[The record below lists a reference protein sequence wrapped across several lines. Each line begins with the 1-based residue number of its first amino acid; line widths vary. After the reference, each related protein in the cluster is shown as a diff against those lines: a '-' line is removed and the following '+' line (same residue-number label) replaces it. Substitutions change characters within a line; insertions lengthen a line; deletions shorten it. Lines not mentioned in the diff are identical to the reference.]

1 MTLLMLLTLLVFTI
15 ATGGS
20 SDDCSATYRHEFEEL
35 EQGLETRIS
44 GMETSLLGLDNKL
57 NLIIGKLCPPGY
69 EFKVT
74 ERPGTYD
81 EVKQMCRDMNGE
93 IIHKTLGVNGEKFHT

>member
-57 NLIIGKLCPPGY
+57 NLIIGKSVRICDTKHSNRT
-69 EFKVT
+69 KVVS
-74 ERPGTYD
+74 ESAFF
-81 EVKQMCRDMNGE
+81 
-93 IIHKTLGVNGEKFHT
+93 L